1 MEEITRQLTLLRVD
15 ILSHVT
21 TFDKPQNGVTT
32 MNHVDLHVE
41 NLSQENT
48 IHISTENNFW
58 NVTVF
63 REENGEVSVVVC
75 DNLNEGQLDLV
86 LGQDGFTQTT

>member
-1 MEEITRQLTLLRVD
+1 
-15 ILSHVT
+15 
-21 TFDKPQNGVTT
+21 

-63 REENGEVSVVVC
+63 REENGEGSVVVC
-75 DNLNEGQLDLV
+75 DNLNGGQLALV
-86 LGQDGFTQTT
+86 LGQDGFTQPT